1 MENNIKIDIE
11 KVNAKNQ
18 LIDDAIVQLKKEF
31 VGIDY
36 QIDTVMDNLR
46 AWFLFPELQ
55 ERPMIINLFGM
66 SGCGKTQLVKRISE
80 LLQIE
85 RDYVYFNFAQI
96 DEMNA
101 WEIENTIEEQ
111 LSSERSNRMFIYDEF
126 QYAATLD
133 ETGCEKDKKSGL
145 KTFWE
150 LLDTGILEKK
160 HNYGNVRSM
169 FRLMKYIEF
178 INSQTPIQLKN
189 GKWINADECLKN
201 FGEYEKRTF
210 GNFFNFHLKNDKT
223 PKGGDYIEVDSSY
236 DRPLS
241 IADSINSSNE
251 MFITSNEMF
260 IRDHYL
266 EKIYEYYD
274 RTRKQ
279 IDKIDFHNMIKSM
292 DIDEIFMLVSEC
304 SEYYQKGYTLNFKDS
319 VIFVIANLDEAYRI
333 SFDVNPDM
341 SPDQFH
347 EMTKKLT
354 IVDIKEAL
362 KRRFRNEQI
371 ARLGNIHVIYPS
383 FSSATFKKIIQLQL
397 DKYADVTLRETG
409 YKLVFDKSINSIL
422 YKEGVFPTH
431 GTRPVFS
438 TVQEIVRSKLP
449 FVIEKAYKEGQ
460 AIDTIKYSHSRGY
473 TYAEVYKDDTNVG
486 RYKFKEKLRVENLR
500 ESKKDDTQALVAV
513 HESGHFVMYAKLFH
527 KMPKSVRS
535 VTTDVN
541 SGGFM
546 MPEIKPNDRPESAK
560 EILDMIKVSLGGYVA
575 EEVIFG
581 REHLTTGASSD
592 LRNATTLASRYVR
605 DYLLGNGSLVT
616 TYLHDVKSTDWG
628 TICKP
633 TNQDDIDKEIKQ
645 TIDKCW
651 NEVRSTFKNYEWLKM
666 LKASAKYLSEN
677 SVLPKTKMEEF
688 YNLVSEKTRGNTGN
702 EESYYKDIVSK
713 F

>member
-189 GKWINADECLKN
+189 GIWINAEECLKN

-223 PKGGDYIEVDSSY
+223 PKRGEYIEADSSY

-241 IADSINSSNE
+241 IADSINS
-251 MFITSNEMF
+251 SNEMF

-383 FSSATFKKIIQLQL
+383 FSSETFKKIIQLQL

-422 YKEGVFPTH
+422 YREGVFPTH

-460 AIDTIKYSHSRGY
+460 TIDTIKYSHSRGY
-473 TYAEVYKDDTNVG
+473 TYTEVYKDDTKVG

-546 MPEIKPNDRPESAK
+546 MPEIKPNDRPQSAK

-592 LRNATTLASRYVR
+592 LRKATTLASRYVR
-605 DYLLGNGSLVT
+605 DYLLGNGSVVS
-616 TYLHDVKSTDWG
+616 TYLNDVKSTDWG
-628 TICKP
+628 SIFKP

-688 YNLVSEKTRGNTGN
+688 YNLVSEKTRGNIGN

>member
-46 AWFLFPELQ
+46 TWFLFPELQ

-80 LLQIE
+80 LLKIE

-101 WEIENTIEEQ
+101 WEIEDTIEEQ

-169 FRLMKYIEF
+169 LRLMRYMEI
-178 INSQTPIQLKN
+178 INRQTPIQLKN
-189 GKWINADECLKN
+189 GVWVNADECLKG
-201 FGEYEKRTF
+201 FGEYEKKTF
-210 GNFFNFHLKNDKT
+210 GNFFNFHLKEEKT
-223 PKGGDYIEVDSSY
+223 PKGGEYIEDDCGY
-236 DRPLS
+236 DRPVL

-251 MFITSNEMF
+251 MFI
-260 IRDHYL
+260 RDHYL
-266 EKIYEYYD
+266 ERIYEYYD

-279 IDKIDFHNMIKSM
+279 IDKIDFHNMIKTM
-292 DIDEIFMLVSEC
+292 NIDEIFMLVNEC

-347 EMTKKLT
+347 EITKKLT

-383 FSSATFKKIIQLQL
+383 FSSETFKKIIQLQL

-460 AIDTIKYSHSRGY
+460 TIDTIKYSHSRGY
-473 TYAEVYKDDTNVG
+473 TYAEVYKDDTKVG

-546 MPEIKPNDRPESAK
+546 MPEIKPNDRPQSAK

-592 LRNATTLASRYVR
+592 LRKATTLASRYVR

-616 TYLHDVKSTDWG
+616 TYLNDVKSTDCG
-628 TICKP
+628 SIFKP

-688 YNLVSEKTRGNTGN
+688 YNLVSEKTRGNIGN

>member
-160 HNYGNVRSM
+160 HNYGDVRSM

-189 GKWINADECLKN
+189 GIWINAEECLKN

-223 PKGGDYIEVDSSY
+223 PKRGQYIDVDSGY
-236 DRPLS
+236 ERPLS

-251 MFITSNEMF
+251 MFI
-260 IRDHYL
+260 RVHYL

-383 FSSATFKKIIQLQL
+383 FSSETFKKIIQLQL

-460 AIDTIKYSHSRGY
+460 TIDTIKYSHSRGY
-473 TYAEVYKDDTNVG
+473 TYTEVYKDDTKVG

-546 MPEIKPNDRPESAK
+546 MPEIKANDRPQSAK
-560 EILDMIKVSLGGYVA
+560 EILDLIKVSLGGYVA

-592 LRNATTLASRYVR
+592 LRKATTLASRYVR
-605 DYLLGNGSLVT
+605 DYLLGNGSLVSS
-616 TYLHDVKSTDWG
+616 YLNDVKSTDWG
-628 TICKP
+628 SIFKP

-688 YNLVSEKTRGNTGN
+688 YNLVSEKTRGNIGN
-702 EESYYKDIVSK
+702 EETYYKDIVSK

>member
-18 LIDDAIVQLKKEF
+18 LIDDAILQLKKEF
-31 VGIDY
+31 IGIDY

-46 AWFLFPELQ
+46 TWFLFPELQ

-80 LLQIE
+80 LLHIE
-85 RDYVYFNFAQI
+85 KDYVYFNFAQI

-101 WEIENTIEEQ
+101 WEIEDNIEEQ

-133 ETGCEKDKKSGL
+133 EAGCEKDKKSGL

-169 FRLMKYIEF
+169 LRFMKYIQI

-189 GKWINADECLKN
+189 GIWINADECLKG

-210 GNFFNFHLKNDKT
+210 GNFFNFKLGKSKEVSGDECIGTDCNYDT
-223 PKGGDYIEVDSSY
+223 PVD
-236 DRPLS
+236 
-241 IADSINSSNE
+241 IAISSNND
-251 MFITSNEMF
+251 FF
-260 IRDHYL
+260 IRDYYL
-266 EKIYEYYD
+266 DRIYEYYD
-274 RTRKQ
+274 RTIKQ

-292 DIDEIFMLVSEC
+292 NIDDIFMLVSEC
-304 SEYYQKGYTLNFKDS
+304 CEYYQKGYTLNFKDS

-347 EMTKKLT
+347 EITKKLT

-383 FSSATFKKIIQLQL
+383 FSSDTFKKIIQLQL

-422 YKEGVFPTH
+422 YREGVFPTH

-460 AIDTIKYSHSRGY
+460 TIDTIKYSHSRGY
-473 TYAEVYKDDTNVG
+473 TYAEVYKDDTKVG

-546 MPEIKPNDRPESAK
+546 MPEIKPNDRPQSAK

-581 REHLTTGASSD
+581 REHLTTGASND
-592 LRNATTLASRYVR
+592 LRKATILASRYVR

-616 TYLHDVKSTDWG
+616 TYLNDVKSTDCG
-628 TICKP
+628 SIFKP

-651 NEVRSTFKNYEWLKM
+651 NEVRSTFKSYEWLKM

-677 SVLPKTKMEEF
+677 SVLPKAKMEEF
-688 YNLVSEKTRGNTGN
+688 YNLVSDKTRGNTGN

>member
-46 AWFLFPELQ
+46 TWFLFPELQ

-80 LLQIE
+80 LLHIE

-101 WEIENTIEEQ
+101 WEIEDTIEEQ

-169 FRLMKYIEF
+169 LRLMRYMEI
-178 INSQTPIQLKN
+178 INRQTPIQLKN
-189 GKWINADECLKN
+189 GVWVNADECLKG
-201 FGEYEKRTF
+201 FGEYEKKTF
-210 GNFFNFHLKNDKT
+210 GDFFNFHLKEDKT
-223 PKGGDYIEVDSSY
+223 PKGGECIEGDCGY
-236 DRPLS
+236 DRRVS
-241 IADSINSSNE
+241 IADSIN
-251 MFITSNEMF
+251 TSNEMF
-260 IRDHYL
+260 IRDYYL
-266 EKIYEYYD
+266 ERIYEYYD

-279 IDKIDFHNMIKSM
+279 IDKIDFHNMIKTM
-292 DIDEIFMLVSEC
+292 NVDEIFMLVNEC

-347 EMTKKLT
+347 EITKKLT

-383 FSSATFKKIIQLQL
+383 FSSETFKKIIQLQL

-409 YKLVFDKSINSIL
+409 YKLVFDKSINNIL

-460 AIDTIKYSHSRGY
+460 TIDTIKYSHSRGY
-473 TYAEVYKDDTNVG
+473 TYAEVYKDDTKVG
-486 RYKFKEKLRVENLR
+486 RYKFKEKLRVEILR

-546 MPEIKPNDRPESAK
+546 MPEIKPNDRPQSAK

-592 LRNATTLASRYVR
+592 LRKATTLASRYVR

-616 TYLHDVKSTDWG
+616 TYLNDVKSTDCG
-628 TICKP
+628 SIFKP

-645 TIDKCW
+645 IIDKCW

>member
-1 MENNIKIDIE
+1 MGNNIKIDIE

-46 AWFLFPELQ
+46 TWFLFPELQ

-80 LLQIE
+80 LLKIE

-101 WEIENTIEEQ
+101 WEIEDTIEEQ

-160 HNYGNVRSM
+160 HNYSNVRSM
-169 FRLMKYIEF
+169 LRLMRYMEI
-178 INSQTPIQLKN
+178 INRQTPIQLKN
-189 GKWINADECLKN
+189 GVWVNADECLKG
-201 FGEYEKRTF
+201 FGEYEKKTF
-210 GNFFNFHLKNDKT
+210 GDFFNFHLKEDKA
-223 PKGGDYIEVDSSY
+223 PKGGEYIEGDCGYV
-236 DRPLS
+236 RPVS
-241 IADSINSSNE
+241 IADSIN
-251 MFITSNEMF
+251 TSNEMF
-260 IRDHYL
+260 IRDYYL
-266 EKIYEYYD
+266 ERIYEYYD

-279 IDKIDFHNMIKSM
+279 IDKIDFHNMIKTM
-292 DIDEIFMLVSEC
+292 NVDEIFMLVNEC

-347 EMTKKLT
+347 EITKKLS

-383 FSSATFKKIIQLQL
+383 FSSETFKKIIQLQL

-460 AIDTIKYSHSRGY
+460 TIDTIKYSHSRGY
-473 TYAEVYKDDTNVG
+473 TYAEVYKDDTKVG

-546 MPEIKPNDRPESAK
+546 MPEIKPNDRPQSAK

-592 LRNATTLASRYVR
+592 LRKATTLASRYVR

-616 TYLHDVKSTDWG
+616 TYLNDVKSTDCG
-628 TICKP
+628 SIFKP

>member
-46 AWFLFPELQ
+46 TWFLFPELQ

-80 LLQIE
+80 LLKIE

-101 WEIENTIEEQ
+101 WEIEDTIEEQ

-169 FRLMKYIEF
+169 FRLMKYIEI
-178 INSQTPIQLKN
+178 INRQTPIQLKN
-189 GKWINADECLKN
+189 GVWVNADECLKG
-201 FGEYEKRTF
+201 FGEYEKKTF
-210 GNFFNFHLKNDKT
+210 GNFFNFHLKEDKT
-223 PKGGDYIEVDSSY
+223 PKGGEYIEDDCAYNLPV
-236 DRPLS
+236 S

-251 MFITSNEMF
+251 MFI
-260 IRDHYL
+260 RDHYL
-266 EKIYEYYD
+266 ERIYEYYD

-279 IDKIDFHNMIKSM
+279 IDKIDFHNMIKTM
-292 DIDEIFMLVSEC
+292 NIDEIFMLVNEC

-383 FSSATFKKIIQLQL
+383 FSSETFKKIIQLQL

-460 AIDTIKYSHSRGY
+460 TIDTIKYSHSRGY
-473 TYAEVYKDDTNVG
+473 TYAEVYKDDTKVG

-546 MPEIKPNDRPESAK
+546 MPEIKPNDRPQSAK

-592 LRNATTLASRYVR
+592 LRKATTLASRYVR

-616 TYLHDVKSTDWG
+616 TYLNDVKSTDCG
-628 TICKP
+628 SIFKP

>member
-18 LIDDAIVQLKKEF
+18 LIDNAIVQLKKEF
-31 VGIDY
+31 IGIDY

-46 AWFLFPELQ
+46 TWFLFPELQ

-80 LLQIE
+80 LLHIE
-85 RDYVYFNFAQI
+85 KDYVYFNFAQI

-101 WEIENTIEEQ
+101 WEIEDTIEVQ

-133 ETGCEKDKKSGL
+133 EAGCEKDKKSGM

-169 FRLMKYIEF
+169 LRLMRYIEI
-178 INSQTPIQLKN
+178 INRQTPIQLKN
-189 GKWINADECLKN
+189 GVWTNADECLKG
-201 FGEYEKRTF
+201 FDEYEKKTF
-210 GNFFNFHLKNDKT
+210 ANFFNFHLNEDKKLEESECAKDNCHYDLPIAIGSSITNND
-223 PKGGDYIEVDSSY
+223 
-236 DRPLS
+236 
-241 IADSINSSNE
+241 
-251 MFITSNEMF
+251 MF
-260 IRDHYL
+260 IREHYL
-266 EKIYEYYD
+266 ERIYEYYD
-274 RTRKQ
+274 SARKQ
-279 IDKIDFHNMIKSM
+279 IDNIDFHNMIKSM
-292 DIDEIFMLVSEC
+292 NIDEIFMLVNEC
-304 SEYYQKGYTLNFKDS
+304 YEYYQKGYTLNFKDS

-347 EMTKKLT
+347 EITKKLT

-383 FSSATFKKIIQLQL
+383 FSSETFKKIIQLQL
-397 DKYADVTLRETG
+397 DKYANITLRETG
-409 YKLVFDKSINSIL
+409 YKLIFDKSINNII

-449 FVIEKAYKEGQ
+449 FVIEKAYKEGHT
-460 AIDTIKYSHSRGY
+460 IDTIKYSHSRGY
-473 TYAEVYKDDTNVG
+473 TYAEVYKDDTKVG

-546 MPEIKPNDRPESAK
+546 MPEIKPNDRPQSAK

-581 REHLTTGASSD
+581 REHLTTGASND
-592 LRNATTLASRYVR
+592 LRKATILASRYVR

-616 TYLHDVKSTDWG
+616 TYLNDVKSTDCG
-628 TICKP
+628 SIFKP

-688 YNLVSEKTRGNTGN
+688 YNLVSEKTRGNADN
-702 EESYYKDIVSK
+702 EESYYKNIVSK

>member
-1 MENNIKIDIE
+1 
-11 KVNAKNQ
+11 
-18 LIDDAIVQLKKEF
+18 
-31 VGIDY
+31 
-36 QIDTVMDNLR
+36 
-46 AWFLFPELQ
+46 
-55 ERPMIINLFGM
+55 
-66 SGCGKTQLVKRISE
+66 
-80 LLQIE
+80 
-85 RDYVYFNFAQI
+85 
-96 DEMNA
+96 
-101 WEIENTIEEQ
+101 
-111 LSSERSNRMFIYDEF
+111 
-126 QYAATLD
+126 
-133 ETGCEKDKKSGL
+133 
-145 KTFWE
+145 
-150 LLDTGILEKK
+150 
-160 HNYGNVRSM
+160 
-169 FRLMKYIEF
+169 
-178 INSQTPIQLKN
+178 
-189 GKWINADECLKN
+189 
-201 FGEYEKRTF
+201 
-210 GNFFNFHLKNDKT
+210 
-223 PKGGDYIEVDSSY
+223 
-236 DRPLS
+236 
-241 IADSINSSNE
+241 
-251 MFITSNEMF
+251 
-260 IRDHYL
+260 
-266 EKIYEYYD
+266 
-274 RTRKQ
+274 
-279 IDKIDFHNMIKSM
+279 
-292 DIDEIFMLVSEC
+292 
-304 SEYYQKGYTLNFKDS
+304 
-319 VIFVIANLDEAYRI
+319 
-333 SFDVNPDM
+333 M

-383 FSSATFKKIIQLQL
+383 FSSETFKKIIQLQL

-460 AIDTIKYSHSRGY
+460 TIDTIKYSHSRGY
-473 TYAEVYKDDTNVG
+473 TYAEVYKDDTKVG

-546 MPEIKPNDRPESAK
+546 MPEIKPNDRPQSAK

-592 LRNATTLASRYVR
+592 LRKATTLASRYVR

-616 TYLHDVKSTDWG
+616 TYLNDVKSTDCG
-628 TICKP
+628 SIFKP

-688 YNLVSEKTRGNTGN
+688 YNLVSEKTRGNIDN